1 MVMARV
7 LALLLSVICLL
18 LGCREPYVVEPIV
31 SHATLSTNWSEFRP
45 EHVLR
50 WSEPEE
56 ELSFRID
63 TPHRIGEHL
72 EIIGPGDERFVPEVE
87 LVANDGK
94 TFLMDTHGFLGGE
107 IVFTF
112 KSRPSALTPIAA
124 IRVRSDTPIAV
135 SNMVWRGYD
144 PKDVKR

>member
-1 MVMARV
+1 MDRV
-7 LALLLSVICLL
+7 LGVLLSVMCLF
-18 LGCREPYVVEPIV
+18 LGCREPYVVEPIIA
-31 SHATLSTNWSEFRP
+31 HANLSSNWSEFRP
-45 EHVLR
+45 GHLLR

-72 EIIGPGDERFVPEVE
+72 EIVGQGDERFVPEVE

-94 TFLMDTHGFLGGE
+94 TLLMDTHGFLGGE

-112 KSRPSALTPIAA
+112 KSKPSVFPSIAA
-124 IRVRSDTPIAV
+124 IRVRSAIPITV

-144 PKDVKR
+144 PKNVKR

>member
-1 MVMARV
+1 
-7 LALLLSVICLL
+7 VI
-18 LGCREPYVVEPIV
+18 ESIA
-31 SHATLSTNWSEFRP
+31 SHATLSTSWSEFRL
-45 EHVLR
+45 EHILR

-72 EIIGPGDERFVPEVE
+72 EIIGPEGEGFVPEVE

-107 IVFTF
+107 IFFTF
-112 KSRPSALTPIAA
+112 KSRPSALTSVAA
-124 IRVRSDTPIAV
+124 IRVRSSIPIIV
-135 SNMVWRGYD
+135 SNMIWRGYD
-144 PKDVKR
+144 PKNVKR